1 MKRDLNLVSGE
12 YNPNSVT
19 SIEND
24 LILNWYPHRVIRR
37 SGHVERL
44 LELGLGHG
52 HTAKIFNEHSDSYT
66 VLDGSSV
73 VIKQFKANNP
83 DFTGCVVESY
93 FEDFQSD
100 ENYDVIVMGFILEHV
115 DDPHLILEKYRNM
128 LKSNG
133 RLYIAVPNA
142 KSLNRRFGLA
152 LGIIDDIYSLN
163 ENDLAL
169 GHLRQYCLDTL
180 TQAVTHAGYKVTY
193 QEGIYLKP
201 LPLSTLKTL
210 DNFDDN
216 LQAMLKVGVDFP
228 ELCVGIM
235 LELTII

>member
-12 YNPNSVT
+12 YNSNSVT

-37 SGHVERL
+37 SGHVDRL

-52 HTAKIFNEHSDSYT
+52 HTAKIFNEHCDSYT

-83 DFTGCVVESY
+83 DFSGHVIESY

-128 LKSNG
+128 LKPNG

-152 LGIIDDIYSLN
+152 LGIIDNIYSLN

-210 DNFDDN
+210 DNFEDN